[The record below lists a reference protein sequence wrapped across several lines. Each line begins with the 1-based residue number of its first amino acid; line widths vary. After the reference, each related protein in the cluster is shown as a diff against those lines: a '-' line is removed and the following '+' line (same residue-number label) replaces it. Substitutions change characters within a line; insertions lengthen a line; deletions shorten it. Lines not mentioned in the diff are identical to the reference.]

1 MGIVLKCLS
10 QTPYSELQDTSKK
23 FKYTSAEMDF
33 WIKSAYDAAAY
44 RMAYDSISAALNF
57 SQDVITNNE
66 SVLLQSQKT
75 IEAKD
80 NTAAFYK
87 SQAEMRSKE
96 NRKLEIGNK
105 FWRIYSGLMTFIAGV
120 STMII
125 LK

>member
-44 RMAYDSISAALNF
+44 RMAYDSISAALEY

-75 IEAKD
+75 IDAKD

-87 SQAEMRSKE
+87 SQSEMRAKE
-96 NRKLEIGNK
+96 VEKLKRKNK
-105 FWRIYSGLMTFIAGV
+105 FWTNYAGIMTFIAGV
-120 STMII
+120 SIMII